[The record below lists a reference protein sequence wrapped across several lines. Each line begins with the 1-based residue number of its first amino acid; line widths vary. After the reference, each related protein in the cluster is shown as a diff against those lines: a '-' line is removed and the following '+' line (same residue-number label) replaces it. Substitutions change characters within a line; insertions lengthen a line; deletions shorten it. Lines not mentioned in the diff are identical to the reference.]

1 MLVSQLVVGTVK
13 ELFVP
18 SKKTGYHNYQ
28 QLIHIHPWT
37 YDFYLQSYYS
47 PHKEKNKGL
56 HGLNIDD
63 LCLILD
69 YPP

>member
-1 MLVSQLVVGTVK
+1 MLVFQLIVGPVNELMYSQK
-13 ELFVP
+13 IA
-18 SKKTGYHNYQ
+18 GYDNYQ
-28 QLIHIHPWT
+28 QLIRLPPWT

-47 PHKEKNKGL
+47 PHKGKNKGL

-69 YPP
+69 